1 MGANAQTSVP
11 TFTAGQVLTAAQMN
25 TSARTGVPVFADASA
40 RDAGFGGTGEKT
52 LAEGQLAYL
61 EDLDVVQYYDGSSW
75 ATLGPISAGGMTL
88 ISTTTLSGAS
98 VSLSSIPGT
107 YKHLQLVVRNYL
119 PATDNQGL
127 AMRVNGDSTPSRHFS
142 SNANSG
148 SSSFNAN
155 LWSTNA
161 IGQDNGGSNSLIIWD
176 LYDYANTTTWKTAR
190 SHMATNNTTT
200 TTNVN
205 FEIATY
211 YYNQTGAI
219 TSLDLFAYSGNFT
232 SGTVLLYGI
241 S

>member
-25 TSARTGVPVFADASA
+25 DSARTGVPVFADASA

-61 EDLDVVQYYDGSSW
+61 EDLDVVQYYDSSSW
-75 ATLGPISAGGMTL
+75 QTLGPISAGGMTL

-119 PATDNQGL
+119 CATDNQAF
-127 AMRVNGDSTPSRHFS
+127 AMRVNGDSTASRHFS
-142 SNANSG
+142 SNSNVGTSA
-148 SSSFNAN
+148 FNAN

-161 IGQDNGGSNSLIIWD
+161 VGQDNTGSQSLIIWN
-176 LYDYANTTTWKTAR
+176 LYDYANTVTWKYGM
-190 SHMATNNTTT
+190 SHIITNNGSTPA
-200 TTNVN
+200 NVS
-205 FEIATY
+205 FETATY

-219 TSLDLFAYSGNFT
+219 TSLDLFAYTGNFT
-232 SGTVLLYGI
+232 SGTALLYGI